1 MLPARP
7 CRRSGIR
14 RNVTLPTDGIVTQP
28 WRQTSVLTVDIGL
41 KEANGMKI
49 LVVDDSRL
57 QRIAIERA
65 LSKKRH
71 EVISV
76 ADGRAGLL
84 LARAEL
90 PSLILLDMMLPGL
103 DGTCVLKALK
113 QDPLTASIPV
123 IVLTG
128 LSQRNEAKLK
138 QAGAAAYIEKASLGL
153 DKSAETLISIV
164 ENAVGTSSLSR
175 CSTEKHAPQAEANSE
190 VEQTE
195 PGRKE
200 GLP

>member
-1 MLPARP
+1 
-7 CRRSGIR
+7 
-14 RNVTLPTDGIVTQP
+14 
-28 WRQTSVLTVDIGL
+28 
-41 KEANGMKI
+41 MKI

-76 ADGRAGLL
+76 ADGREGLL

-153 DKSAETLISIV
+153 DKGAETLISIV
-164 ENAVGTSSLSR
+164 ETAIGTSSLSR
-175 CSTEKHAPQAEANSE
+175 CVTEKHDAKPEVSSE
-190 VEQTE
+190 VGQRES
-195 PGRKE
+195 GRKE
-200 GLP
+200 RLL

>member
-1 MLPARP
+1 
-7 CRRSGIR
+7 
-14 RNVTLPTDGIVTQP
+14 
-28 WRQTSVLTVDIGL
+28 
-41 KEANGMKI
+41 MKI

-76 ADGRAGLL
+76 ADGREGLL

-103 DGTCVLKALK
+103 DGTCMLKALT

-128 LSQRNEAKLK
+128 LSQRNEARLK

-153 DKSAETLISIV
+153 DKSAEALISIV
-164 ENAVGTSSLSR
+164 ETAIRPALSR
-175 CSTEKHAPQAEANSE
+175 CSTEKHAPKPEASSE